1 MKTLSKMTKF
11 EAIVLLVLGLIM
23 GTVFTFG
30 VQYWNAPITQDK
42 AQRVTATFSSAI
54 ERSGR
59 GYVKEIIVRFE
70 DHKQLYIDGSC
81 VDDALCYEISKIT
94 SGTVLK
100 MMMHPNSNVI
110 LDMEI
115 GKTKILNFHDSVQ
128 QLSSEGL
135 GFMVLGVFCYSM
147 AFMGAGHFI
156 LQKKR

>member
-1 MKTLSKMTKF
+1 
-11 EAIVLLVLGLIM
+11 
-23 GTVFTFG
+23 
-30 VQYWNAPITQDK
+30 
-42 AQRVTATFSSAI
+42 
-54 ERSGR
+54 
-59 GYVKEIIVRFE
+59 
-70 DHKQLYIDGSC
+70 
-81 VDDALCYEISKIT
+81 
-94 SGTVLK
+94 
-100 MMMHPNSNVI
+100 MMVHPNSNVI